1 MSHSIFGTFVTT
13 PLYNGIVL
21 LMQALPWADLG
32 VIVIVFT
39 CVIRLILFPIAQ
51 KSVRTQLMV
60 QKLQPEMDAI
70 KEKYKNDKQ
79 EQAVKMMEL
88 YRNNKVNPFSNILF
102 LFIQIPIIFGLYFM
116 VLRAGFPAIDPTFL
130 YSFVDA
136 PSHINT
142 MFLGLVDVTVRSI
155 PIAILAGVS
164 QFFQAKLMR
173 VPETKKDTKP
183 SFGNEFSKSLQFQM
197 KYIFPVVIVF
207 IASALPASVALYW
220 TTSNLFSIGQEW
232 WTRKKITAE
241 NQQPTTNN

>member
-1 MSHSIFGTFVTT
+1 MSHGIFGTLVTT

-21 LMQALPWADLG
+21 LMDVLPWADLG

-39 CVIRLILFPIAQ
+39 CIVRLVLFPLAQ

-60 QKLQPEMDAI
+60 QKLQPEMDSI
-70 KEKYKNDKQ
+70 KERYKNDKQ

-88 YRNNKVNPFSNILF
+88 YRTNNVNPFSNILF

-130 YSFVDA
+130 YSFVHA
-136 PSHINT
+136 PTSIST
-142 MFLGLVDVTVRSI
+142 MFLGFVDVTVKSI
-155 PIAILAGVS
+155 PIAVLAGIS
-164 QFFQAKLMR
+164 QFFQAQLMR
-173 VPETKKDTKP
+173 IPEPAKDAKP
-183 SFGNEFSKSLQFQM
+183 SFGKEFSKSLHFQM

-220 TTSNLFSIGQEW
+220 TTSNVFSIGQEW
-232 WTRKKITAE
+232 WTRRKIQKE
-241 NQQPTTNN
+241 NA